1 MRSQS
6 IFPTSNADGQLHGL
20 YSDTNSS
27 QQLWRR
33 KRFTSMSLEKVLGPK
48 VTGIDLSTLESY
60 NLILSQWAALW
71 LSDLSIFTYL
81 IRLLKDHPKVLPV
94 FDIDTLTDP
103 VLKVCMFLFTYPNLI
118 SELIVYVL
126 GNQRARDKNEWSGR
140 RRAEKSP
147 SLDIPNNAFNY

>member
-1 MRSQS
+1 
-6 IFPTSNADGQLHGL
+6 
-20 YSDTNSS
+20 
-27 QQLWRR
+27 
-33 KRFTSMSLEKVLGPK
+33 MSLEKVLGPK

-103 VLKVCMFLFTYPNLI
+103 VLKGINGLGTKTNGLEEDERKNHQALI
-118 SELIVYVL
+118 FQTMLL
-126 GNQRARDKNEWSGR
+126 TT
-140 RRAEKSP
+140 
-147 SLDIPNNAFNY
+147 DIDYLLSTT